1 MNPLLFLALAAVLA
15 VSGVAILW
23 LRTRKPSSFGS
34 SISAFQRE
42 MQALSP
48 ESRSRREHERRQS
61 GER

>member
-1 MNPLLFLALAAVLA
+1 MNPLLFLALALVLT
-15 VSGVAILW
+15 VSGVAVLW
-23 LRTRKPSSFGS
+23 LRNRKPTSFGS

-48 ESRSRREHERRQS
+48 ESRSRRDHDRRQS